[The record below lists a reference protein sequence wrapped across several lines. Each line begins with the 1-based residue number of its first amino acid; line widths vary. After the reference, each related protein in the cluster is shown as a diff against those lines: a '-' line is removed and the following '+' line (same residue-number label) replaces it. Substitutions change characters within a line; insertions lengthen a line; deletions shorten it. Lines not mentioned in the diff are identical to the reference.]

1 MTARIRFRRLA
12 LLALLPLAACASAV
26 RQPEVQLDGVRVGG
40 IGLRGGTLYAL
51 VNVRNPNGFDL
62 ETRSLTYDLQVAHP
76 DSAGRWITFSQ
87 GTLDE
92 PIRVRSNRSTVIE
105 VPVQFRYDDM
115 GGAVRSILDTGT
127 FNYRVR
133 GDVRL
138 SEPFGRT
145 FPYAHSGVVS
155 LTGVRD

>member
-1 MTARIRFRRLA
+1 MKAVVRSFSLL
-12 LLALLPLAACASAV
+12 LLALLSAACASAV
-26 RQPEVQLDGVRVGG
+26 RQPEVQLEGVRVGG

-76 DSAGRWITFSQ
+76 DSAGQWVTFSR
-87 GTLDE
+87 GTLDD
-92 PIRVRSNRSTVIE
+92 PIRVRGGRSTVIE

-115 GGAVRSILDTGT
+115 GGAMRSILDTGT

-138 SEPFGRT
+138 SEPIGRT

-155 LTGVRD
+155 LQGVRD